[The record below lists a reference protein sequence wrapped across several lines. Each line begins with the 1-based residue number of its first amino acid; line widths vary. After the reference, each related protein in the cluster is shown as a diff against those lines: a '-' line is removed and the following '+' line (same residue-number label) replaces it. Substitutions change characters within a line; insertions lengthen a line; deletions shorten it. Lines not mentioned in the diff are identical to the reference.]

1 MRVRRK
7 GFVFL
12 ACAVAVLSAS
22 GCSFFSRPKNTFYSL
37 ETLPP
42 ATPAAASTA
51 GTAPGLP
58 VGIDALELPP
68 GFDRRGI
75 VVMGTDH
82 KVEVRGTNQWTAD
95 LQEMVL
101 HTLAFDLADRL
112 PEGMVVL
119 PGQPKP
125 NAMRS
130 MSIAFDELAAGPDK
144 LFVLDARW
152 TLGDVTHHERITQ
165 QLQSLD
171 SPVLVT
177 ATSQALATLADR
189 IAGALSAR

>member
-1 MRVRRK
+1 MRIRRTAL
-7 GFVFL
+7 VVL
-12 ACAVAVLSAS
+12 ACALAT
-22 GCSFFSRPKNTFYSL
+22 GCSIFSRPKNTFYSL
-37 ETLPP
+37 ETLAP
-42 ATPAAASTA
+42 ATPVAAGAA
-51 GTAPGLP
+51 RGLP

-75 VVMGTDH
+75 VVMGADH
-82 KVEVRGTNQWTAD
+82 KVEVRGTNQWSAD

-130 MSIAFDELAAGPDK
+130 ISIAFDELAAGQDK

-152 TLGDVTHHERITQ
+152 TLGDVTHHERITEQ
-165 QLQSLD
+165 MQSLD

-177 ATSQALATLADR
+177 AMSQALATLADR
-189 IAGALSAR
+189 IAAQLS

>member
-1 MRVRRK
+1 MRRLLFVLFLTGC
-7 GFVFL
+7 GF
-12 ACAVAVLSAS
+12 LSKSAP
-22 GCSFFSRPKNTFYSL
+22 PKLYSL
-37 ETLPP
+37 DRVPP
-42 ATPAAASTA
+42 AAPLPARPPA
-51 GTAPGLP
+51 LP
-58 VGIDALELPP
+58 VGIDNVELPP
-68 GFDRRGI
+68 GVDRREL
-75 VVMGTDH
+75 VVRQPDNRL
-82 KVEVRGTNQWTAD
+82 EVRSNEQWSAPFRD
-95 LQEMVL
+95 LVL